1 MFLFAYTVVHKGLDF
16 LRGKEYHY
24 YGGDTLYWS
33 DNKIRLWNLGLHLYY
48 REGLRIL
55 GNDLDINGDG
65 LVDVI
70 LTNNEWWYSYPY
82 QHFFINLGGR
92 RFAPIYFKYRADGD
106 SMCHDAVWVGDLNG
120 NGILDYVLSIM
131 DPRNK
136 TGIRIFYDFP
146 FDTSRSVYLKSGS
159 VETPNVADVN
169 LDGYPDIL
177 VGVWRDSSQVNP
189 QGRECS
195 KIFFNSPSGFHQWDT
210 TPCLYGAGT
219 HPVFF
224 ADLDYDNFLDAF
236 IGSLYYRGWFPPNF
250 PPRIYWNIFGNFD
263 SRIYSEVWFNE
274 SVDSFGTFGATVA
287 DLNNDGYLDIIG
299 CAYGYGVVMWG
310 RETGYSPFN
319 KYEFLSLRDCRNV
332 QAYDINGDGWV
343 DVIFGEKAPLSDWR
357 NGRITIYFNNSG
369 NFSESNKLVI
379 PSSTNYGILVMDFDG
394 DGRPDILSS
403 RKEID
408 SSSIYWNI
416 GPPAFFDTSIKTN
429 LYSVKA
435 SRNLSVQI
443 FGNIYDRKNRFG
455 YLSPVINLPERKT
468 LRSIRIYGDL
478 AGQRVKVYARKSDG
492 TSWGR
497 WVEVDSAVFDPDLSL
512 GIAFQYRIDIFT
524 NFAGSAKFKIDSIT
538 LNFDN
543 LAYTKELPRCFYDI
557 SQSNGEVKVRGK
569 GGRFYVFDVLGRRV
583 YEGEL
588 NLVGER
594 FGLKRG
600 VYWLFIR
607 GEGCNYSKRFVVK

>member
-48 REGLRIL
+48 REGLGIL
-55 GNDLDINGDG
+55 GNDLDLNGDG

-70 LTNNEWWYSYPY
+70 LTNNEWWFSYPY

-92 RFAPIYFKYRADGD
+92 SFAPIYFKYRADED

-131 DPRNK
+131 EPRNK
-136 TGIRIFYDFP
+136 SGIRIFYDFP

-177 VGVWRDSSQVNP
+177 VGVWRDSSQANP

-310 RETGYSPFN
+310 REMGYSPFN

-357 NGRITIYFNNSG
+357 NGRITIYFNNGG

-379 PSSTNYGILVMDFDG
+379 PSSTNYGILVMDFDR
-394 DGRPDILSS
+394 DGRPDIGTL
-403 RKEID
+403 
-408 SSSIYWNI
+408 
-416 GPPAFFDTSIKTN
+416 KTN

-435 SRNLSVQI
+435 SRKEI
-443 FGNIYDRKNRFG
+443 FTTEKIGFTFYCPQSPRRFLHPP
-455 YLSPVINLPERKT
+455 YLWFRL
-468 LRSIRIYGDL
+468 
-478 AGQRVKVYARKSDG
+478 
-492 TSWGR
+492 
-497 WVEVDSAVFDPDLSL
+497 L
-512 GIAFQYRIDIFT
+512 GIF
-524 NFAGSAKFKIDSIT
+524 
-538 LNFDN
+538 LH
-543 LAYTKELPRCFYDI
+543 
-557 SQSNGEVKVRGK
+557 VVR
-569 GGRFYVFDVLGRRV
+569 
-583 YEGEL
+583 
-588 NLVGER
+588 
-594 FGLKRG
+594 
-600 VYWLFIR
+600 
-607 GEGCNYSKRFVVK
+607 